1 MRASGVQ
8 CTVAEYPPPRP
19 SCEFVLLL
27 YYRYRFESLSFIRF
41 GGYRSHLRLHD
52 AFVLA
57 PRDGLYILLLLA
69 RTFFF
74 YYHHYVLFIMCC
86 CIVAHHCWLIT
97 LPHPPSCNGR
107 PSVAHQQPPASFHI
121 CWNAFISGTS
131 LHTPH
136 GTNGETLANSIRW
149 TKPGLEP

>member
-74 YYHHYVLFIMCC
+74 IIIIMYYLLCVVALHI
-86 CIVAHHCWLIT
+86 IVD
-97 LPHPPSCNGR
+97 
-107 PSVAHQQPPASFHI
+107 
-121 CWNAFISGTS
+121 
-131 LHTPH
+131 
-136 GTNGETLANSIRW
+136 
-149 TKPGLEP
+149 

>member
-69 RTFFF
+69 RTSF
-74 YYHHYVLFIMCC
+74 YYHHYVLFYY
-86 CIVAHHCWLIT
+86 VLLHCTSLLINYT
-97 LPHPPSCNGR
+97 TT
-107 PSVAHQQPPASFHI
+107 PSVLQRKTI
-121 CWNAFISGTS
+121 RGTS
-131 LHTPH
+131 AAPCILSNLLERLYFGHFSPHTNRDKWRN
-136 GTNGETLANSIRW
+136 TCQ
-149 TKPGLEP
+149 